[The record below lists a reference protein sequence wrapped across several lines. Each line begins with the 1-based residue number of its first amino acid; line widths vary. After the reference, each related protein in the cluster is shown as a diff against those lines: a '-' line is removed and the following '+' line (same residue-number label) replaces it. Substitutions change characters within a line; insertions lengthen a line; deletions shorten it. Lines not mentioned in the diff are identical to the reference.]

1 LKQTIKDN
9 QVDKEKKEQA
19 TNDLEVHLN
28 LAKEARQSYLQNRI
42 HTAKEDG
49 KSVLS
54 WDYAENIML
63 PILEET
69 PSTFFFKT
77 RRKIELVGIVNE
89 EITSEGS
96 IQTNFVID
104 ECFKIKKDANSIV
117 SMLDFYL
124 KGKIVPGTSLIL
136 YTDNCPGQNK
146 NYFVLGYLIYLVKI

>member
-1 LKQTIKDN
+1 MCCSLKQTIKDN

-28 LAKEARQSYLQNRI
+28 LAKEACQSYSQN
-42 HTAKEDG
+42 TAKEDG

-54 WDYAENIML
+54 WDYVENIML

-77 RRKIELVGIVNE
+77 RRKIEELFGIVNE
-89 EITSEGS
+89 KITAEGS

-104 ECFKIKKDANSIV
+104 ECFKLKKDANSVI
-117 SMLDFYL
+117 SILDFYL
-124 KGKIVPGTSLIL
+124 KENIAPGISLIL
-136 YTDNCPGQNK
+136 YTDNSPGQNK
-146 NYFVLGYLIYLVKI
+146 NYFVLGYLI

>member
-1 LKQTIKDN
+1 MCCSLKQTIKDN

-28 LAKEARQSYLQNRI
+28 LAKEARQSYSQN
-42 HTAKEDG
+42 TAKEDG

-77 RRKIELVGIVNE
+77 RRKIELFGIVNE
-89 EITSEGS
+89 EITAEGS

-104 ECFKIKKDANSIV
+104 ECFKLKKDANSVI
-117 SMLDFYL
+117 SILDFYL
-124 KGKIVPGTSLIL
+124 KENIAPGISLIL
-136 YTDNCPGQNK
+136 YTDNSPGQNK
-146 NYFVLGYLIYLVKI
+146 NYFVLGYLI

>member
-1 LKQTIKDN
+1 MCCSLKQTIKDN

-28 LAKEARQSYLQNRI
+28 LAKEARQSYSQN
-42 HTAKEDG
+42 TAKEDG

-77 RRKIELVGIVNE
+77 RRKIELFGIVNE
-89 EITSEGS
+89 EITAEGS

-104 ECFKIKKDANSIV
+104 ECFKLKKDANSVI
-117 SMLDFYL
+117 SILDFYL
-124 KGKIVPGTSLIL
+124 KENIAPGTSLIL
-136 YTDNCPGQNK
+136 YADNSPGQNK
-146 NYFVLGYLIYLVKI
+146 NYFVLGYLI